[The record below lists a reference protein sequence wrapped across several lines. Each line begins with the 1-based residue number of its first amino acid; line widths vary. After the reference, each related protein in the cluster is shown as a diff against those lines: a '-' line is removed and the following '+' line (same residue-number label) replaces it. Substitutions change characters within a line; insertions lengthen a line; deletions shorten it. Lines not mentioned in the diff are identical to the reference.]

1 MRIRFL
7 SALLLVTG
15 VLAGAQ
21 RPATPLPEDKYIWLE
36 DVSSPRAMEWV
47 NEQNERSMKIFQADP
62 HWKPFVDE
70 ALALASNPDRLA
82 VPALRGNE
90 VYNTWRD
97 AEHSRGLFRK
107 TTVADYL
114 TSSPHWQTVIDF
126 DALGAQEHVN
136 WVPKGERC
144 LYPGDEYCIVAISDG
159 GEDAITGRE
168 FDLKAG
174 KFVANGFAL
183 PHSKQ
188 TLAWEDKDT
197 LLVARDWGVG
207 TLTKSGYAFVVK
219 RWRRGTP
226 LERAEE
232 VFRGAATD
240 ETGAAG
246 IVLNDAQGHSLI
258 IFRRGVTFFETQF
271 SVQTSRGVERLAVP
285 GKSAIVGLIDGRL
298 IVYVREEWAPAG
310 AGRAFH

>member
-1 MRIRFL
+1 M
-7 SALLLVTG
+7 
-15 VLAGAQ
+15 
-21 RPATPLPEDKYIWLE
+21 
-36 DVSSPRAMEWV
+36 
-47 NEQNERSMKIFQADP
+47 
-62 HWKPFVDE
+62 
-70 ALALASNPDRLA
+70 
-82 VPALRGNE
+82 
-90 VYNTWRD
+90 
-97 AEHSRGLFRK
+97 
-107 TTVADYL
+107 
-114 TSSPHWQTVIDF
+114 
-126 DALGAQEHVN
+126 
-136 WVPKGERC
+136 
-144 LYPGDEYCIVAISDG
+144 
-159 GEDAITGRE
+159 
-168 FDLKAG
+168 
-174 KFVANGFAL
+174 ANGFAL

-246 IVLNDAQGHSLI
+246 IVLNDAQGHRLI